1 MIIRGTTPTHVF
13 HIPFSI
19 AHVVEVY
26 ITYTQDNRVVVDK
39 RLDDLKIDIHNNTL
53 SLQLTQDNT
62 LGFCFNNKY
71 RDNIVL
77 IEVKLLFDN
86 NIICTSRP
94 IRDKVVNQLRD
105 GKIYADSAATPLGE
119 TVVYDGGE
127 IE

>member
-1 MIIRGTTPTHVF
+1 M
-13 HIPFSI
+13 
-19 AHVVEVY
+19 
-26 ITYTQDNRVVVDK
+26 
-39 RLDDLKIDIHNNTL
+39 
-53 SLQLTQDNT
+53 
-62 LGFCFNNKY
+62 GFCFNNKY